1 MQLKLKSFFN
11 AMAFCMSLAWKT
23 SKHYTIGR
31 CTLLILSTCTPYISM
46 FLNKILI
53 DSLTIINEK
62 NYFSILFILILVM
75 LMAIITKLF
84 SKLSAYYQNIHS
96 DLLEHEIEKMVMK
109 KTMKTNIEFYDSP
122 EYLNTLQAVMTDF
135 FSLNEITWNI
145 FYGMSGICSLI
156 IAAGMIGRYQWSYAI
171 VLLIFSIPSAVL
183 NQKFSKKAYKLRLNN
198 MPYERQQSYMYSVA
212 SDRYFAFDIRLHNLC
227 DFFMNRYKK
236 FWSICFKDRKQLKKK
251 QLICIF
257 PTYVIPEIIIFL
269 FMSRIV
275 KSILN
280 GDSSVGDFS
289 LYIGLFTSL
298 IAATYTVIE
307 TFSSVY
313 EDKLKIDTI
322 EKFSKYEE
330 EENRCGELEVNDN
343 IKIEFKNVSFKYP
356 MSEKYVLQNFSL
368 EIKQGDRICI
378 LGVNG
383 SGKSTVIK
391 LLLRFYDVDEGEIL
405 INSKNIKEYDVCN
418 LRSVFSIVF
427 QDYINYS
434 FTLRDNIKITDLENA
449 EWTDEDAIKAL
460 HIVDAD
466 NILKK
471 LPEGL
476 DTYIQKIFDRN
487 GYEPSGGEQQKIALA
502 RAVNRRCKVMILD
515 EPTAAIDPESE
526 CNLLNNLKHELYG
539 KTLIFTS
546 HRLSAVHLAD
556 KIVLLENGQVKEEGS
571 HKELLEL
578 NKEYARLY
586 RLQMNTYNFS

>member
-418 LRSVFSIVF
+418 LRSVFSVVF

-449 EWTDEDAIKAL
+449 KIYGDPDKTDFI
-460 HIVDAD
+460 
-466 NILKK
+466 
-471 LPEGL
+471 
-476 DTYIQKIFDRN
+476 
-487 GYEPSGGEQQKIALA
+487 
-502 RAVNRRCKVMILD
+502 
-515 EPTAAIDPESE
+515 
-526 CNLLNNLKHELYG
+526 NLKGKSSSNEIFVDKKESWYINGNMRKDYVELGPDTENNTVHMDEKDETQIWYNQFGVEMDGETVQSEIGYVQVEG
-539 KTLIFTS
+539 KGESSQEEQLKAS
-546 HRLSAVHLAD
+546 LS
-556 KIVLLENGQVKEEGS
+556 KYQYNY
-571 HKELLEL
+571 HK
-578 NKEYARLY
+578 RH
-586 RLQMNTYNFS
+586 Q

>member
-313 EDKLKIDTI
+313 EDKLKID
-322 EKFSKYEE
+322 
-330 EENRCGELEVNDN
+330 R
-343 IKIEFKNVSFKYP
+343 
-356 MSEKYVLQNFSL
+356 
-368 EIKQGDRICI
+368 
-378 LGVNG
+378 
-383 SGKSTVIK
+383 KSV
-391 LLLRFYDVDEGEIL
+391 V
-405 INSKNIKEYDVCN
+405 
-418 LRSVFSIVF
+418 
-427 QDYINYS
+427 
-434 FTLRDNIKITDLENA
+434 
-449 EWTDEDAIKAL
+449 
-460 HIVDAD
+460 
-466 NILKK
+466 
-471 LPEGL
+471 
-476 DTYIQKIFDRN
+476 
-487 GYEPSGGEQQKIALA
+487 
-502 RAVNRRCKVMILD
+502 
-515 EPTAAIDPESE
+515 
-526 CNLLNNLKHELYG
+526 
-539 KTLIFTS
+539 
-546 HRLSAVHLAD
+546 
-556 KIVLLENGQVKEEGS
+556 
-571 HKELLEL
+571 
-578 NKEYARLY
+578 
-586 RLQMNTYNFS
+586 